1 MEKKEKIL
9 RPVGHISGGALLPHL
24 KNTAETESVVMP
36 PPAVVKIPMSQ
47 HIGAPAEPA
56 VKAGDKVF
64 VGTLIG
70 GSSGYVSAPVHSSVS
85 GTVKAIEEMNV
96 GGRKTKCVVIESDG
110 IMEKDPELKPFP
122 VNSREDLVKAADL
135 CGLVGLGGAGFPTK
149 VKLSVK
155 DETPIDT
162 LIINGAECEPYITSD
177 YRACM
182 EDYEDVIEG
191 VYLIKEKLNIEKVI
205 ICIESNKEKAIKK
218 LYEIAT
224 DRRDADDS
232 VKLMKLPTSYPQGAE
247 KVIIYSATGRKVP
260 VGKLPS
266 DVGCIVMNIT
276 SVATLYR
283 FIKTGMPLVSKRITV
298 DGTAVNEPKN
308 IIVPIGTSLRDV
320 LDFAGGVAED
330 ANEIIFGGPMMGVD
344 AESDSGVIEKRTNA
358 VTVMKEELKY
368 PTVTPCIRCGRCA
381 KACPMNLYPAS
392 VEAAVNHGF
401 SDRLGGLNV
410 NYCMECGSCSY
421 VCPAKRP
428 LTQVMRLAK
437 AQLRREK

>member
-9 RPVGHISGGALLPHL
+9 RPVGHISGGSLLPHL
-24 KNTAETESVVMP
+24 KRTAEAQSVIMP
-36 PPAVVKIPMSQ
+36 PPAVVKMPMSQ

-64 VGTLIG
+64 VGTLVG
-70 GSSGYVSAPVHSSVS
+70 EASGFVSAPVHSSVS

-96 GGRKTKCVVIESDG
+96 GGRKTKCVVIKSDG
-110 IMEKDPELKPFP
+110 LMEKDPELKPFP
-122 VNSREDLVKAADL
+122 VNTREDIAKAADL

-155 DETPIDT
+155 EETPIDT

-191 VYLIKEKLNIEKVI
+191 VYLLKEKLNIKTVI

-218 LYEIAT
+218 LYEIAS
-224 DRRDADDS
+224 DKRDADDS

-247 KVIIYSATGRKVP
+247 KVIIYSATGRRVP
-260 VGKLPS
+260 AGKLPS

-276 SVATLYR
+276 SVVTLNR
-283 FIKTGMPLVSKRITV
+283 FIKTGMPLVAKRITV
-298 DGTAVNEPKN
+298 DGTAVKEPKN
-308 IIVPIGTSLRDV
+308 IIVPIGTAIHDV
-320 LDFAGGVAED
+320 LEFAGGVTED

-358 VTVMKEELKY
+358 ITVMKEELK
-368 PTVTPCIRCGRCA
+368 PPAVTPCIRCGRCA
-381 KACPMNLYPAS
+381 RACPMNLYPAS

-401 SDRLGGLNV
+401 TERLNNLNV

-437 AQLRREK
+437 VQLRREK